1 MKPIQLPLPAPLHSA
16 FRFGT
21 TLRRARQRMPAIM
34 VTGANA
40 EQDVVHGLE
49 ARANDYL
56 AKPYRLPE
64 LLALVRA
71 QLRVFDNLGDATILI
86 GLYVF
91 RPSVRLQQETA
102 RIRKVPLTNKDCIIL
117 KYLCRAGGKCV
128 SQQT

>member
-1 MKPIQLPLPAPLHSA
+1 
-16 FRFGT
+16 
-21 TLRRARQRMPAIM
+21 MPAIM